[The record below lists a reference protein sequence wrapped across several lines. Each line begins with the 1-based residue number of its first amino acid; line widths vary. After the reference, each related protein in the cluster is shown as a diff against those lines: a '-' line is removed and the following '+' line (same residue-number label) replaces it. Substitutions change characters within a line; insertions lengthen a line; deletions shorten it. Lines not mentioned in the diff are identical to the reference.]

1 MHKIF
6 WKVLN
11 WNIRGLN
18 DPAKWTLIFNKIRE
32 SGCQVICFQESKR
45 ETVDLQFLRQFCP
58 RNFDSFA
65 FVPSMGRSG
74 GIITIWDISVFIGH
88 EVFHS
93 QSALSVELHATK
105 SDASWTF
112 TNIYAPCQDD
122 DRLIFLDW
130 LHNIDIPPEEN
141 CLLVGDY
148 NLLRSP
154 QDRNKPR

>member
-1 MHKIF
+1 
-6 WKVLN
+6 
-11 WNIRGLN
+11 
-18 DPAKWTLIFNKIRE
+18 
-32 SGCQVICFQESKR
+32 
-45 ETVDLQFLRQFCP
+45 
-58 RNFDSFA
+58 
-65 FVPSMGRSG
+65 MGRSG

-154 QDRNKPR
+154 HDRNKPR